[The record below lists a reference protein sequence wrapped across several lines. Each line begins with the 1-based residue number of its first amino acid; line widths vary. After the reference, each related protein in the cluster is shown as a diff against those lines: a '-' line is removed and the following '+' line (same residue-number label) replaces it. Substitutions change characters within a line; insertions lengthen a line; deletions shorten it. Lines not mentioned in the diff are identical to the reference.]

1 MDTKIKTLSDDE
13 LKDVTGGWLIL
24 GKPNVPC
31 SSYGTQ
37 SSCVEYNCKWDS
49 STKKCS

>member
-24 GKPNVPC
+24 GKPC

-37 SSCVEYNCKWDS
+37 SRCVEYNCKWDS